1 MQGHEQKL
9 LRIKAIRKQF
19 GGVNALNGV
28 SMDVEPGTVT
38 GLIGPNGSGKSTLF
52 NVITGFVR
60 PDQGEAVFD
69 GEPLNGLTPDR
80 IAHKGLFR
88 SFQMSL
94 QPKRMTVMENMLL
107 CPMRQDGE
115 SLLGALLRPGKV
127 RRQERAN
134 REKAFEILETVNLAD
149 KGDTLVGSLSGG
161 QKKLLSL
168 AQALMI
174 GPKLILLDEPVAG
187 VNPRLIEDIARV
199 LLKLKEQ
206 GQNFLVVEHNMK
218 FVRQVCDVLHVL
230 DVGDVIASGPTL
242 ETLNR
247 EEVLEAYLAKN

>member
-1 MQGHEQKL
+1 MSSSEQKL
-9 LRIKAIRKQF
+9 LQVTDIRKHF
-19 GGVNALNGV
+19 GGVNALNRV
-28 SMDVEPGTVT
+28 TFEVEPGKVT

-52 NVITGFVR
+52 NIITGFLR
-60 PDQGEAVFD
+60 PDGGETVFA
-69 GEPLNGLTPDR
+69 GERLNGLTPDR
-80 IAHKGLFR
+80 IALKGLFR

-94 QPKRMTVMENMLL
+94 QPRRMTVMENMLL
-107 CPMRQDGE
+107 SPPHQEGE
-115 SLLGALLRPGKV
+115 SILSALLRPGRV
-127 RRQERAN
+127 REQERKN
-134 REKAFEILETVNLAD
+134 RERALEILETVNLAD
-149 KGDTLVGSLSGG
+149 KADTLVESLSGG

-187 VNPRLIEDIARV
+187 VNPRLIEDIAQS

-206 GQNFLVVEHNMK
+206 GQNFLIVEHNMK

-230 DVGDVIASGPTL
+230 DAGDVIASGPTR